1 MYALLYQCNLFKTEI
16 IVTNHNPL
24 PVYINYYKQAFLFV
38 ITRKGFFMNKMN
50 YLKATQENID
60 QGLLQINAIS
70 DTNQIP
76 IQNAR
81 IEIANTGNPNEPL
94 EVIETNADGKTPDIT
109 LAAPPLEYSL
119 SPSDNQPYSEYN
131 LKISAE
137 GYEETII
144 SGVQILSGQIGI
156 QNIFMSPSVTNQQ
169 PYNPTIIGGHTL
181 WEFYPPKI
189 AEAEIKPMGERGEI
203 VLSKVVVP
211 EYIIVHDGAPTDT
224 TANDYYVPYK
234 DYIKNVASCEIY
246 ATWPE
251 QSIIANILA
260 IVSFTL
266 NRVYTEWYRGKGY
279 DFTITSSTAF
289 DHKWIY
295 QKTVYESISQTV
307 DAIFANYLSR
317 PNVSQP
323 ILTQYCDGKRVT
335 CPNWMSQWGSKYL
348 GDQGYSAIEII
359 RNYYGD
365 DMYINEAEQIAG
377 IPASW
382 PGYDLSVGASGDKVR
397 MIQEQLN
404 RIAQNYPS
412 IPTIAVDGRYGEG
425 TKNAVQQ
432 FQSIFNLPA
441 TGIVDY
447 PTWYKISQ
455 IYVGV
460 SKIAEL
466 T

>member
-1 MYALLYQCNLFKTEI
+1 MND
-16 IVTNHNPL
+16 
-24 PVYINYYKQAFLFV
+24 
-38 ITRKGFFMNKMN
+38 RKA
-50 YLKATQENID
+50 LKATQDNID
-60 QGLLQINAIS
+60 TGYLQINAIS
-70 DTNQIP
+70 ENNQIP
-76 IQNAR
+76 VQNAR
-81 IEIANTGNPNEPL
+81 IEIASTGNPNQTIEQ
-94 EVIETNADGKTPDIT
+94 IETNADGKTASVA
-109 LAAPPLEYSL
+109 LAAPPLEYSMN
-119 SPSDNQPYSEYN
+119 PTDNQPYSEYN
-131 LKISAE
+131 IKVSAE
-137 GYEETII
+137 GYDDAII
-144 SGVQILSGQIGI
+144 TGVQILSGELGL
-156 QNIFMSPSVTNQQ
+156 QNIRMNPSATSNDN
-169 PYNPTIIGGHTL
+169 YNPTIIGGHTL
-181 WEFYPPKI
+181 WEYYPPKI
-189 AEAEIKPMGERGEI
+189 AEAEIKPITESGEI

-211 EYIIVHDGAPTDT
+211 EYIVVHDGAPTDT
-224 TANDYYVPYK
+224 TATDYYIPYK

-251 QSIIANILA
+251 ETIIANILA
-260 IVSFTL
+260 IISFTL

-295 QKTVYESISQTV
+295 QKTVYENISQTV
-307 DAIFANYLSR
+307 DRIFANYLSR
-317 PNVSQP
+317 PNVAQP

-348 GDQGYSAIEII
+348 GDQGYTAIEII

-365 DMYINEAEQIAG
+365 DMYINEAEQISG
-377 IPASW
+377 IPSSW
-382 PGYDLSVGASGDKVR
+382 PGYDLSNGSTGDKVR

-404 RIAQNYPS
+404 RIAKNYPS
-412 IPTIAVDGRYGEG
+412 IPTIAVDGIYG
-425 TKNAVQQ
+425 NATQAAVRQ

>member
-1 MYALLYQCNLFKTEI
+1 MRL
-16 IVTNHNPL
+16 
-24 PVYINYYKQAFLFV
+24 
-38 ITRKGFFMNKMN
+38 RK
-50 YLKATQENID
+50 YLKAAQENID
-60 QGLLQINAIS
+60 KGYLQINTIS
-70 DTNQIP
+70 EDNQIP
-76 IQNAR
+76 VRNAR
-81 IEIANTGNPNEPL
+81 IEIASSGNPNQTIEQL
-94 EVIETNADGKTPDIT
+94 ETDSNGKTSNIE
-109 LAAPPLEYSL
+109 LAAPPLEFSL
-119 SPSDNQPYSEYN
+119 APSDNQPYSEYN
-131 LKISAE
+131 LKVSAE
-137 GYEETII
+137 GYDDTII
-144 SGVQILSGQIGI
+144 TGVQILSGELGL
-156 QNIFMSPSVTNQQ
+156 QNIRMTPSVTSEQL
-169 PYNPTIIGGHTL
+169 YNPTVIGGHTL

-189 AEAEIKPMGERGEI
+189 AEAEIKPMDERGEI

-224 TANDYYVPYK
+224 TATDYYVPYK

-251 QSIIANILA
+251 SSITANVLA
-260 IVSFTL
+260 IISFTL

-289 DHKWIY
+289 DHKWMY
-295 QKTVYESISQTV
+295 QKTVYENISQVV
-307 DAIFANYLSR
+307 DTIFANYLSR

-348 GDQGYSAIEII
+348 GDQGYTAIEII

-382 PGYDLSVGASGDKVR
+382 PGYDLSVGSTGNKVR
-397 MIQEQLN
+397 MLQEQLN

-412 IPTIAVDGRYGEG
+412 IPTIAEDGSYGEG
-425 TKNAVQQ
+425 TKAAVQQ

>member
-1 MYALLYQCNLFKTEI
+1 MKYRQNLRAA
-16 IVTNHNPL
+16 
-24 PVYINYYKQAFLFV
+24 QD
-38 ITRKGFFMNKMN
+38 
-50 YLKATQENID
+50 NID
-60 QGLLQINAIS
+60 TGFLQISAIS
-70 DTNQIP
+70 ENNQIP
-76 IQNAR
+76 VKNATIQ
-81 IEIANTGNPNEPL
+81 IASTGNPENTIEVL
-94 EVIETNADGKTPDIT
+94 ETDTNGKTPNISLD
-109 LAAPPLEYSL
+109 APPLEYSL
-119 SPSDNQPYSEYN
+119 EPSDNQPYSEYN
-131 LKISAE
+131 IKVSAE
-137 GYEETII
+137 GYEDAII
-144 SGVQILSGQIGI
+144 SGIQILSGEIGL
-156 QNIFMSPSVTNQQ
+156 QNIRLTPSVTNQDT
-169 PYNPTIIGGHTL
+169 YNPTNIGGHTL

-189 AEAEIKPMGERGEI
+189 AEAEIKPMDERGEI

-211 EYIIVHDGAPTDT
+211 EYIIVHDGSPTDT
-224 TANDYYVPYK
+224 TASDYYVPYK

-251 QSIIANILA
+251 SSITANVLA
-260 IVSFTL
+260 IISFTL

-289 DHKWIY
+289 DHKWMY
-295 QKTVYESISQTV
+295 QKTIYENISQVV
-307 DAIFANYLSR
+307 DRIFANYLSR
-317 PNVSQP
+317 PNVVQP

-348 GDQGYSAIEII
+348 GDQGYTAIEII

-377 IPASW
+377 IPSSW
-382 PGYDLSVGASGDKVR
+382 PGYDLSVGSTGDKVR
-397 MIQEQLN
+397 MMQEQLN
-404 RIAQNYPS
+404 RIAKNYPS
-412 IPTIAVDGRYGEG
+412 IPTIAVDGVFGSG
-425 TKNAVQQ
+425 TEAAVKQ